1 MENFEYARPKTLAKA
16 VELLGTNPKEAEL
29 LAGGTD
35 LLARMKD
42 YISSPRRVVSLK
54 GIPEL
59 GGIRAESGGTVIGA
73 LTTIE
78 QVAEDSTIGKDFP
91 TLSRAAKTVAGP
103 QIRTMATIGGNLCQR
118 PRCWY
123 YHSGFGLLAQDS
135 TGKSLVPNGE
145 NRYHAILGNEGPAY
159 YVHPSSLAPALI
171 ALEARVRVHG
181 PKGMREVALAD
192 FYVTPKNENERE
204 NVLQPNEIVSE
215 VWLPSSERGARGSFY
230 EISHRHEMEWP
241 FASAAVKLRLDG
253 GRVSHARIVLGH
265 VAPVPWPAPAAEKAI
280 VGQAVTS
287 ETAWKAGEAATM
299 GARPLSQNGY
309 KVQLVKVAVQRA
321 LLAAAG
327 KEA

>member
-1 MENFEYARPKTLAKA
+1 MQNFEYTRPRILAQA
-16 VELLGTNPKEAEL
+16 VSLLGASREETEL

-35 LLARMKD
+35 LLSRMKD
-42 YISSPRRVVSLK
+42 YVSSPRRVVSLT
-54 GIPEL
+54 GLREL
-59 GGIRAESGGTVIGA
+59 DGIRSDASGTAIGA

-78 QVAEDSTIGKDFP
+78 QLAGHPAIREPFP
-91 TLSRAAKTVAGP
+91 GLARAAAGIAGP
-103 QIRTMATIGGNLCQR
+103 QIRAMATVGGNLCQR

-123 YHSGFGLLAQDS
+123 YHAGFGLLARDAS
-135 TGKSLVPNGE
+135 GKSLVPGGE

-171 ALEARVRVHG
+171 SLDARARLHG
-181 PKGMREVALAD
+181 PKGSREVPLAE
-192 FYVTPKNENERE
+192 FFVTPKSDTDRE
-204 NVLQPNEIVSE
+204 NVLRPGEILTE
-215 VWLPSSERGARGSFY
+215 VFIPASSRGLRGAFY
-230 EISHRHEMEWP
+230 EVIHRRAMEWP
-241 FASAAVKLRLDG
+241 LVTAAVSLRLEA
-253 GRVSHARIVLGH
+253 GRVSAARIVLGH

-280 VGQAVTS
+280 AGQAVTS
-287 ETAWKAGEAATM
+287 ETAWKAGEAATA